1 MTDLRVRDLYV
12 YPLKSGAGLRV
23 DAVTLD
29 ARGFVG
35 DRRWMLIDAEGKFL
49 TQRELP
55 RLALLRAGLAD
66 AALQL
71 DAPGMPTL
79 VIPEPDAAASTATAA
94 AVAAA
99 TATITTVT
107 ATTAAVAATT
117 AAAAAGGAA
126 STAVSVPVPA
136 PTPARVRIWDDA
148 CDALEGD
155 PDAARP
161 WLRRFLGLDARLV
174 FAPPGMPRLVDRAYA
189 DGDEHVAF
197 TDGFPLLLIGQA
209 SLDGLNAR
217 LEAKGSPAL
226 PMNRFRPNIVI
237 DGGDAHAEDGW
248 RRLAIGAPDR
258 PLRLDIVKP
267 CARCVITTIEQT
279 TGVAGKEPLTTLA
292 SYRRRGGKVFF
303 GQNVIHRDAGILRVG
318 DPVRIIEEMTT

>member
-1 MTDLRVRDLYV
+1 MVRKTCLAVSRPMTNLRVRDLYV

-35 DRRWMLIDAEGKFL
+35 DRRWMLIDPEGNFL

-71 DAPGMPTL
+71 DAPGMPSL
-79 VIPEPDAAASTATAA
+79 VIPEPEADGRAAPA
-94 AVAAA
+94 AAA
-99 TATITTVT
+99 TA
-107 ATTAAVAATT
+107 
-117 AAAAAGGAA
+117 
-126 STAVSVPVPA
+126 
-136 PTPARVRIWDDA
+136 ARVTIWDDA

-161 WLRRFLGLDARLV
+161 WLREFFGIDARLV
-174 FAPPGMPRLVDRAYA
+174 FAPPAMPRLVDREYA

-237 DGGDAHAEDGW
+237 DGAAPHAEDGW
-248 RRLAIGAPDR
+248 RRLALGAMH
-258 PLRLDIVKP
+258 LDVVKP

-279 TGVAGKEPLTTLA
+279 TAVAGKEPLATLA
-292 SYRRRGGKVFF
+292 SYRRRDGKVFF
-303 GQNVIHRDAGILRVG
+303 GQNVMHRGTGIVRVG
-318 DPVRIIEEMTT
+318 DPVRVLEEMSL